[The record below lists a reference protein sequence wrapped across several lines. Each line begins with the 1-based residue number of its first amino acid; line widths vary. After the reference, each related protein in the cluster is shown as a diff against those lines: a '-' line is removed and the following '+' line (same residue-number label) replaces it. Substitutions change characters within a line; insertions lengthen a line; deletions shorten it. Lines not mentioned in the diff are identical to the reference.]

1 MAFDARLIQDV
12 ASHRKMT
19 ELRLLRLLQR
29 AQIDSSFDSPIDM
42 IQWVVFDYHHT
53 RFDTF
58 FSQMTAMFASAPVA
72 VDKDAL
78 FLVMGDVWHYFPHT
92 SLNGKSPA
100 EIVDAGAQLGR
111 WKTKPV
117 KRSSR

>member
-1 MAFDARLIQDV
+1 
-12 ASHRKMT
+12 
-19 ELRLLRLLQR
+19 
-29 AQIDSSFDSPIDM
+29 
-42 IQWVVFDYHHT
+42 
-53 RFDTF
+53 
-58 FSQMTAMFASAPVA
+58 
-72 VDKDAL
+72 
-78 FLVMGDVWHYFPHT
+78 MGDVWHYFPHT